1 MDSHSTTQGGP
12 PDQHPDGAFLIDG
25 PADQRRRERA
35 EKKRTK
41 KARRN
46 LQLFFNGCLAL
57 TTVGLALIGGYQ
69 AVVSRRAADA
79 ATAAANAA
87 KDTLAHMKVSG
98 AQTSQQTQDLIAA
111 TSNLANAAKDQA
123 GSMKELAGRALA
135 QAQATNTLAAESKRA
150 ADIAEAQRA
159 SPWVGIERDTFKLE
173 GPKYDWSGPGVPTIG
188 FQAQFS
194 VKNFGSAPALHYLA
208 RMNTVPVPFTP
219 FYVSIPEWGDDE
231 VSTSQAADPR
241 RVRACPLT
249 ESDAAI
255 KDYRKGGSMILPG
268 ETRRDQ
274 AGSSIVEEVRP
285 KALGPVW
292 TALCITYFGPGG
304 ELHHSGYG
312 FMSVFDVTTA
322 KPIAFP
328 DHPGWSFLPLNPPI
342 LIQSNAN

>member
-1 MDSHSTTQGGP
+1 VDSHSTTQGGP

-25 PADQRRRERA
+25 PSDQRRRERA

-41 KARRN
+41 NARRN

-249 ESDAAI
+249 DP
-255 KDYRKGGSMILPG
+255 M
-268 ETRRDQ
+268 
-274 AGSSIVEEVRP
+274 RP
-285 KALGPVW
+285 
-292 TALCITYFGPGG
+292 
-304 ELHHSGYG
+304 
-312 FMSVFDVTTA
+312 
-322 KPIAFP
+322 
-328 DHPGWSFLPLNPPI
+328 
-342 LIQSNAN
+342 